1 MWYAKNSIQSL
12 LFFYLEVFLFYM
24 QYVYLNSLSIC
35 MFYDGPSAKCHLF
48 FCRCLSLF
56 GFFLDQS
63 DFISVSS
70 VMSEGAGRLMAEIIY
85 TLNVA
90 WSILDI
96 LTCVLTFI
104 FINTFLYVCLL
115 GPILNESVKVKV
127 TVEMYK
133 VLCLDNKS

>member
-1 MWYAKNSIQSL
+1 
-12 LFFYLEVFLFYM
+12 
-24 QYVYLNSLSIC
+24 
-35 MFYDGPSAKCHLF
+35 
-48 FCRCLSLF
+48 
-56 GFFLDQS
+56 
-63 DFISVSS
+63 
-70 VMSEGAGRLMAEIIY
+70 MSEGAGRLMAEIIY

-115 GPILNESVKVKV
+115 GPILNESLKVKV

-133 VLCLDNKS
+133 VLGQQVLKNKVD

>member
-1 MWYAKNSIQSL
+1 
-12 LFFYLEVFLFYM
+12 
-24 QYVYLNSLSIC
+24 
-35 MFYDGPSAKCHLF
+35 
-48 FCRCLSLF
+48 
-56 GFFLDQS
+56 
-63 DFISVSS
+63 
-70 VMSEGAGRLMAEIIY
+70 MSEGAGRLMAEIIY

-96 LTCVLTFI
+96 LICVLT

-115 GPILNESVKVKV
+115 GPILNESIKVKV